1 MVKKLIA
8 IGDDYG
14 VVIERP
20 IAELLNI
27 NPETDLEVTTNGVEL
42 IIRPAVGDHAG
53 RVKTAARKMIKTHRE
68 TLKRLAQ

>member
-1 MVKKLIA
+1 MVRKLIS

-27 NPETDLEVTTNGVEL
+27 SPETELEVTTNGVEL
-42 IIRPAVGDHAG
+42 IIRPAVGDHTR
-53 RVKTAARKMIKTHRE
+53 RVKKVARKMI
-68 TLKRLAQ
+68 